1 VAVHHLCV
9 IKQKQKSFMTQAT
22 ILITGATGN
31 VGTQLV
37 KKLAAANVP
46 FKALVRSGDRNE
58 YLASVPQA
66 EVITADLAD
75 GAAVGKALQGIEK
88 AFLLTNSSEQAETL
102 QLDFAAAAHAAGV
115 RHIVKLSQFAAAEHS
130 PVRFLRYHARVENRI
145 GELGMAYTFLR
156 PNLYMQGLL
165 AFKDYIKNDGQFY
178 AAVGNAAISAVD
190 VRDIAAV
197 AACALTEAG
206 HENKV
211 YDITGGE
218 AITHYQM
225 AEIFTRVLGKPV
237 KFTDV
242 SPEQMEGAVRAAGFP
257 EWQVGGL
264 TEDYAHYARGEAA
277 AVSTVVQEVTGRAP
291 IGFEQFVRDYLA
303 LWV

>member
-1 VAVHHLCV
+1 
-9 IKQKQKSFMTQAT
+9 MTQAK

-37 KKLAAANVP
+37 KRLSAAHVP
-46 FKALVRSGDRNE
+46 FKAIVRGDDSNQ
-58 YLASVPQA
+58 YLKSIPEA
-66 EVITADLAD
+66 EIIIADLAD
-75 GAAVGKALQGIEK
+75 EKAVGKALRGIEK

-102 QLDFAAAAHAAGV
+102 QLNFAAAAHAAGV
-115 RHIVKLSQFAAAEHS
+115 QHIVKLSQFAAAEQS

-145 GELGMAYTFLR
+145 RELDLTYTFLR

-165 AFKDYIKNDGQFY
+165 AFKDYIKDEGQFY

-197 AACALTEAG
+197 AAHALTTQG
-206 HENKV
+206 HENKI

-218 AITHYQM
+218 AVTHYEM
-225 AEIFTRVLGKPV
+225 ADIFTRVLRKPV
-237 KFTDV
+237 KFVDV

-257 EWQVGGL
+257 EWQVAGL
-264 TEDYAHYARGEAA
+264 IEDYAHYARGEAA
-277 AVSTVVQEVTGRAP
+277 VVSKAVQEVTGHAAIR
-291 IGFEQFVRDYLA
+291 FEQFVEDHKA
-303 LWV
+303 LFL

>member
-1 VAVHHLCV
+1 
-9 IKQKQKSFMTQAT
+9 MTQAT

-37 KKLAAANVP
+37 KKLAAAQVP
-46 FKALVRSGDRNE
+46 FKAIVRNGDNNE
-58 YLASVPQA
+58 YLKSLPLA
-66 EVITADLAD
+66 EIIHADLAD
-75 GAAVGKALQGIEK
+75 EVAIGKALQGMEK
-88 AFLLTNSSEQAETL
+88 AFLLTNSSEQAEAL
-102 QLDFAAAAHAAGV
+102 QLNFVTAAHAAGV
-115 RHIVKLSQFAAAEHS
+115 KHIVKLSQFAAAEQS
-130 PVRFLRYHARVENRI
+130 FVRFLRYHARVENKIR
-145 GELGMAYTFLR
+145 ELGMAYTFLR

-165 AFKDYIKNDGQFY
+165 AFADYIKKDGQFY

-206 HENKV
+206 HENKI

-218 AITHYQM
+218 AVTHYQV
-225 AEIFTRVLGKPV
+225 ADIFTKVLGKPV
-237 KFTDV
+237 KFIDV

-264 TEDYAHYARGEAA
+264 IEDYAHYARNEAA
-277 AVSTVVQEVTGRAP
+277 VVSNAVPEVTGHAA
-291 IGFEQFVRDYLA
+291 ISFEQFVEDYKTMFI
-303 LWV
+303 

>member
-1 VAVHHLCV
+1 
-9 IKQKQKSFMTQAT
+9 MTQAK

-37 KKLAAANVP
+37 KRLAAAHIP
-46 FKALVRSGDRNE
+46 FKAIVRNQDNNE
-58 YLASVPQA
+58 YLNSIPEA
-66 EVITADLAD
+66 EIITADLAD
-75 GAAVGKALQGIEK
+75 EAAVGKALQGVEK
-88 AFLLTNSSEQAETL
+88 AFLLTNSSEQAEAL
-102 QLDFAAAAHAAGV
+102 QLNFAAAAHAAGV
-115 RHIVKLSQFAAAEHS
+115 QHIVKLSQYAAAEQS
-130 PVRFLRYHARVENRI
+130 PVRFLRYHARVENKIR
-145 GELGMAYTFLR
+145 ELGMAYTFLR

-197 AACALTEAG
+197 AAHALTEAG
-206 HENKV
+206 HEHKI

-218 AITHYQM
+218 ALTHYEM
-225 AEIFTRVLGKPV
+225 ADIFTRVLGKPV

-264 TEDYAHYARGEAA
+264 IEDYAHYARGEAA
-277 AVSTVVQEVTGRAP
+277 VVSNAVPAVTGHAAIR
-291 IGFEQFVRDYLA
+291 FEQFVQDHKA
-303 LWV
+303 LFV

>member
-1 VAVHHLCV
+1 
-9 IKQKQKSFMTQAT
+9 MTQAK

-37 KKLAAANVP
+37 KRLAAAHVP
-46 FKALVRSGDRNE
+46 FKAIVRNNDNHE
-58 YLASVPQA
+58 YLDSIPEATI
-66 EVITADLAD
+66 ITADLAD
-75 GAAVGKALQGIEK
+75 EKAVGKTLQGIEK

-102 QLDFAAAAHAAGV
+102 QLNFAAAAHAAGV
-115 RHIVKLSQFAAAEHS
+115 KHIVKLSQFAAAEQS

-145 GELGMAYTFLR
+145 RELGMAYTFLR

-190 VRDIAAV
+190 VRDIAAI
-197 AACALTEAG
+197 AAHALTAAG
-206 HENKV
+206 HENKI

-218 AITHYQM
+218 VVTHYEM
-225 AEIFTRVLGKPV
+225 ADIFTRVLGKPV
-237 KFTDV
+237 KFIDV

-264 TEDYAHYARGEAA
+264 IEDYAHYARGEAA
-277 AVSTVVQEVTGRAP
+277 IVSQVVPQVTGHAAIR
-291 IGFEQFVRDYLA
+291 FEQFVQDHKA
-303 LWV
+303 LFV